1 MPELQYKGEAVV
13 VANEETTEADWV
25 SDIPPRELFISNANP
40 LGQRFAFSLAEI
52 DAYVK
57 EHNQLV
63 NFYNIPRS
71 AFSVSEMS
79 ELIQRSAVI
88 ARFIE
93 RFVHESQRSASLIS
107 AETIHHM
114 AFLVNHSAQVIEDPL
129 FIKEIKQ
136 KYTEEELEDL
146 QDNGISIHD
155 LGRGMAFQQFK
166 THYQT
171 LSAEEQQA
179 IDQFPG
185 VPQQLQHY
193 GLKNSLKTLF
203 QLQGEACLG
212 GSAGICREII
222 ERIKLF
228 ERAKEALMQMTPA
241 DEVKDS
247 DTEGTIRYRNA
258 L

>member
-1 MPELQYKGEAVV
+1 MPELHYKGKAVV

-25 SDIPPRELFISNANP
+25 SDIPPRELFISNANKQ
-40 LGQRFAFSLAEI
+40 GQRFAFSLAEI
-52 DAYVK
+52 EAYMR

-63 NFYNIPRS
+63 NFYNTPRS
-71 AFSVSEMS
+71 AFSVGEMR

-93 RFVHESQRSASLIS
+93 NFVHESQQPASLIS
-107 AETIHHM
+107 EETIQHM

-129 FIKEIKQ
+129 FIREIKQ
-136 KYTEEELEDL
+136 KYTEEELADL

-166 THYQT
+166 SHYQSI
-171 LSAEEQQA
+171 SAGEQQA

-193 GLKNSLKTLF
+193 GLKDSLRTLF

-222 ERIKLF
+222 ER
-228 ERAKEALMQMTPA
+228 AKEALMQMTPS

-247 DTEGTIRYRNA
+247 EAEGTIRYRNA
-258 L
+258 F